1 MAMLEIHQI
10 EEQWVESNKK
20 KIALLV
26 LLEYSYPEI
35 MDRIANSK
43 ITEEDLLVTVSYA
56 LDFESRHWAEKAL
69 TWIESGLNINQDI
82 YCKLREISMN
92 KRDSQNLRHRST
104 KQANKWGRING
115 I

>member
-1 MAMLEIHQI
+1 MAMLEIYQI
-10 EEQWVESNKK
+10 EEQWIESNKK

-43 ITEEDLLVTVSYA
+43 ITEEDLLVTVGYA
-56 LDFESRHWAEKAL
+56 LDFESRHWAEKAV
-69 TWIESGLNINQDI
+69 TWIESGLNINQGI

-104 KQANKWGRING
+104 KQAIKWGRING

>member
-1 MAMLEIHQI
+1 MAMLEICEI
-10 EEQWVESNKK
+10 ENQWIESNKK

-35 MDRIANSK
+35 VDLISNSK
-43 ITEEDLLVTVSYA
+43 ITEEDLLVTVEYA
-56 LDFESRHWAEKAL
+56 LDFESRHWAEKAVA
-69 TWIESGLNINQDI
+69 WIELGLDINQDI
-82 YCKLREISMN
+82 YYKLRDISTN

-104 KQANKWGRING
+104 KQANKWGRANG